1 MFIEMDNMFINLDNI
16 TNIVK
21 FDERFIR
28 IYFFAGGDFIDIEE
42 ENEEELNK
50 TWEWLKETCLG
61 REVSKNGK

>member
-1 MFIEMDNMFINLDNI
+1 MFIEMDNMLINLDNI

-28 IYFFAGGDFIDIEE
+28 ICFFAGRDFIDIEE
-42 ENEEELNK
+42 ENEGELNK
-50 TWEWLKETCLG
+50 TWEWLREICLG

>member
-1 MFIEMDNMFINLDNI
+1 MFIEMDNMLINLDNI

-28 IYFFAGGDFIDIEE
+28 IYFFAGRDFIDIEE

-50 TWEWLKETCLG
+50 TWEWLREICLG
-61 REVSKNGK
+61 GEVSKNE